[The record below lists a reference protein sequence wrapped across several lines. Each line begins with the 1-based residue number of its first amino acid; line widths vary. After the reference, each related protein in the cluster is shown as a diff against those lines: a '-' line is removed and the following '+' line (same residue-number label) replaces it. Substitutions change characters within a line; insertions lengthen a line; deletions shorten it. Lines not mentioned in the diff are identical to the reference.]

1 MCLALTGTRSSNFF
15 YHPLAKS
22 LTFRVSRSEGR
33 FRRRS
38 RLFCLCSQEKQL
50 DGACVKAKKKRRQ
63 TFGNS
68 ISCLETPGL
77 ATTRR
82 KKRAQQT
89 AQYQQRAQFEKK
101 ENILCDCTNIEL
113 NFSFVA
119 SLVTFLCQL
128 LLLAQLESKTFRNTV
143 TSTSNLALHKCHLT
157 ILGVVLLLDYSTLP
171 YWKAFKVRLSL

>member
-1 MCLALTGTRSSNFF
+1 
-15 YHPLAKS
+15 
-22 LTFRVSRSEGR
+22 
-33 FRRRS
+33 
-38 RLFCLCSQEKQL
+38 
-50 DGACVKAKKKRRQ
+50 VKAKKKRRQ

-113 NFSFVA
+113 NFSFCSFFLSSVV
-119 SLVTFLCQL
+119 VTFFVPTVIVG
-128 LLLAQLESKTFRNTV
+128 LA
-143 TSTSNLALHKCHLT
+143 
-157 ILGVVLLLDYSTLP
+157 
-171 YWKAFKVRLSL
+171 